1 MIGVL
6 FLFLE
11 LLAGFSIGRRNAQEA
26 APRRGADPSTASRF
40 PSPFRGGNWQ
50 ASALGAVNFQKPLR
64 GVYFADWENFAHR
77 SRRKTPARAPHYLL
91 LTGSG

>member
-40 PSPFRGGNWQ
+40 PSPFRGGNRR
-50 ASALGAVNFQKPLR
+50 ASALGAVTPKKPLR
-64 GVYFADWENFAHR
+64 GVYFADWGYFAHC
-77 SRRKTPARAPHYLL
+77 RRRESAVGPADR
-91 LTGSG
+91 